1 MRRRSNNVLAGA
13 LAAALVAL
21 VAACSSGAQ
30 STLPAG
36 QQALG
41 ASGGATKGS
50 AVSPTKYSASAPA
63 PLAPDRFA
71 AAQGQSLT
79 DAQIDSYIDSSV
91 TGADR
96 TLAHKLMAF
105 MPPNLRGDFVYM
117 GSGGHLISNNPA
129 LLQNTKF
136 TQGTYS
142 TVTTIQARG
151 VAHPMDYASSCSP
164 ADPPNPSGG
173 AYIRQVSQCGFNG
186 GWAFVNIPCYSASLA
201 SGENGLAYFEVTGVN
216 QSSEVE
222 GGVFTPDG
230 STFDPYLR
238 SSSYAT
244 NGGYESLINATNREA
259 CGENIFIV
267 HGIEQSGAFTYTM
280 IGDGSS
286 YNPESVWVNESDV
299 TPANPSWLFG
309 PGPSG
314 ITGPGT
320 DALGNPSPCMQC
332 SISQVTAL
340 SQTDSSGNPVVTP
353 NLDGSYFGVNAN
365 GTGSNDVNWLQV
377 AFGNWGS
384 DCVAGTTLC
393 TLYTSND
400 PLLYYGGAQNYP
412 NSLYAQTNYGLTGY
426 GPYETYD
433 GIALPV
439 GSSSD
444 ISQRP
449 AAGGFVTPPP
459 PPTPTPVPTATPV
472 PTTRPVPTHTPGGP
486 NCVKDPSLCA

>member
-1 MRRRSNNVLAGA
+1 MRRTYNNNALAGA
-13 LAAALVAL
+13 LAAALL
-21 VAACSSGAQ
+21 GLLAACSSGPQ
-30 STLPAG
+30 STLPIG
-36 QQALG
+36 QQAAGSSNG
-41 ASGGATKGS
+41 AAQKS
-50 AVSPTKYSASAPA
+50 AVSQQKYSASAPA
-63 PLAPDRFA
+63 PLTPDRFA
-71 AAQGQSLT
+71 AAQGQTLT

-96 TLAHKLMAF
+96 ALAHKLMAF

-117 GSGGHLISNNPA
+117 GSDGHLVTNNPA
-129 LLQNTKF
+129 LLQNTQF
-136 TQGTYS
+136 THGTNS
-142 TVTTIQARG
+142 TVATTQARG
-151 VAHPMDYASSCSP
+151 VARPMDYSSSCSP
-164 ADPPNPSGG
+164 ANPPNPSGG
-173 AYIRQVSQCGFNG
+173 AYIRQVSQCGFNA

-201 SGENGLAYFEVTGVN
+201 AGENGLAYFEVTGVG
-216 QSSEVE
+216 QSEVE

-238 SSSYAT
+238 SSSY
-244 NGGYESLINATNREA
+244 GGYESLIGATNREA
-259 CGENIFIV
+259 CGENIFIA
-267 HGIEQSGAFTYTM
+267 HGIEQSGAFTFTL

-286 YNPESVWVNESDV
+286 YNPQSVWVNESDV
-299 TPANPSWLFG
+299 SPANASWLFG

-314 ITGPGT
+314 ITDPGN
-320 DALGNPSPCMQC
+320 DALGNKSPCLQC

-340 SQTDSSGNPVVTP
+340 AQTDSSGNPVATP
-353 NLDGSYFGVNAN
+353 NLDGSYFGVTSN

-384 DCVAGTTLC
+384 NCVAGTTLC

-444 ISQRP
+444 ISLRP

-459 PPTPTPVPTATPV
+459 PTPTPAPTPLPTPTPVPTVKP
-472 PTTRPVPTHTPGGP
+472 
-486 NCVKDPSLCA
+486 CVVKPCPLVILQSPAP